1 MKKLSIAFILTG
13 VALLL
18 AALSLVMYNVLEDE
32 KGGEQAKD
40 VLSDLKKDMDEVQS
54 HTVPPMDDFFFDET
68 EPPLEEISIKLD
80 GSEYIGI
87 VKIPDIGIELPVM
100 SEWSYPNLKIAP
112 CRYEGNPAT
121 KNMIIAAHNYRS
133 HFGRIGDLSSD
144 SEIIF
149 IDVMGKTYHYE
160 VVNIEQIAGTAIEKM
175 EFGSAED
182 WDLTLFTCTLNGA
195 SRVTVRAVEV
205 QDNEK

>member
-1 MKKLSIAFILTG
+1 MYFPTSKKIWMK
-13 VALLL
+13 
-18 AALSLVMYNVLEDE
+18 YNPIP
-32 KGGEQAKD
+32 
-40 VLSDLKKDMDEVQS
+40 SPRWM
-54 HTVPPMDDFFFDET
+54 
-68 EPPLEEISIKLD
+68 ISFKLD
-80 GSEYIGI
+80 GSEYISI
-87 VKIPDIGIELPVM
+87 VEIPDIGIELPVM

-112 CRYEGNPAT
+112 CWYEGNPAT

-182 WDLTLFTCTLNGA
+182 WDLTLFMRSVIPLINPMKN
-195 SRVTVRAVEV
+195 SRTNKNRKFSFQLPNFVPL
-205 QDNEK
+205 